1 MKKILNACL
10 IFGVIYLIFYQF
22 TEIETLKGEI
32 AKNEQNIE
40 SSNHKDQENNDQKT
54 QIRQLGFFAN
64 FAANVIAKILESE
77 NGREFLLKFIHPLT
91 NDNREDTILINN
103 PNYLNRLF
111 SIKALKNTSSDKIA
125 YCGADVIVSYKIYN
139 DLQTITQQENVSM
152 HLGDADLVSIENV
165 LIGMQAGE
173 TRQANIPYW
182 YANQYQHY
190 MSSPKEKAAGLN
202 LEVTLHKIVS
212 PNITNVAIFDDLTS
226 TEHPIICGHEIKT
239 KVKITN
245 FNGDIIFKAPLSYRV
260 GDSNYP
266 TLLSYGLFNKT
277 PKATRTLVSPA
288 KYLKI
293 SKNTENKMFDKLNL
307 KESELV
313 LIELK

>member
-1 MKKILNACL
+1 MKKILNSCL
-10 IFGVIYLIFYQF
+10 IFGVVYLIFYQF
-22 TEIETLKGEI
+22 TEIETLKSEI

-40 SSNHKDQENNDQKT
+40 SSDSQDQQSIDRPAE
-54 QIRQLGFFAN
+54 IRQLGFFAN
-64 FAANVIAKILESE
+64 FAANVVAKILESE

-91 NDNREDTILINN
+91 NDNREDTIPINN
-103 PNYLNRLF
+103 LNYLNRIF
-111 SIKALKNTSSDKIA
+111 GIKGLKNTLSDKVA
-125 YCGADVIVSYKIYN
+125 YCGADVVVSYKIYN

-152 HLGDADLVSIENV
+152 HLGDANLVAIENV
-165 LIGMQAGE
+165 LIGMQEGE
-173 TRQANIPYW
+173 TRQATIPYW
-182 YANQYQHY
+182 YANQYQYY

-202 LEVTLHKIVS
+202 LEVTLHKLAS

-245 FNGDIIFKAPLSYRV
+245 FNGDIIFQAPLSYRV
-260 GDSNYP
+260 GDNNYP
-266 TLLSYGLFNKT
+266 SLLSYGLFNKT
-277 PKATRTLVSPA
+277 PEATRTLVSPA
-288 KYLKI
+288 KYLK
-293 SKNTENKMFDKLNL
+293 SSENSRNKPFDKLNL